1 LIVALSTG
9 AIIGPLA
16 FLLAIVVVLVASHRE
31 RDPMR
36 DLAKRDR
43 ARARRELP

>member
-16 FLLAIVVVLVASHRE
+16 FLVAIVVVLAASARE

-36 DLAKRDR
+36 TLARRDR